1 MLTINNNG
9 EVMTTLYGDAAA
21 KLAHR
26 NIITIACGTTCAYL
40 GDERN
45 LREFLVADET
55 ARHLHR
61 AGHTVVS
68 LLIDDT
74 MDPLTFA
81 QLRVAV
87 NKDPVL
93 IERYQHWCGKPIAHL
108 PDPWG
113 CCSSF
118 ADHFEQQLLDRLHH
132 LDCHPTLVRTAKL
145 YERGVYASYVHD
157 VLQHA
162 DEIMRFLGERFKQY
176 QPQKLFWVLCPI
188 CGYIDETDII
198 HTAHRTVTCYCAR
211 CDQTMVIGFD
221 ELQGKLNWKLDCAVR
236 WAMLKIDAEAF
247 SKAYLEPRTGTFPI
261 AQALSQ
267 EFFGGHP
274 VVPLHYGLVQ
284 MEKKLSLTLLDALPP
299 RVLRSMLVEHPAAD
313 IRLSRDLVV
322 TVASRCEVLP
332 DMTYLDF
339 VKQVLPVWLLTPTTL
354 TGEQRALVAHGVA
367 FKKHFLNEEAR
378 LMLPHRAMIEGTQ
391 PEVAHALHMLLCQVI
406 ELREQADME
415 AEQFQQRMYDVIAA
429 FGQRKS
435 LVLRRLRLIM
445 GQQQGLP
452 ASRLLFLLPVEYLQ
466 MLAYM
471 LDLYISSVALEP
483 DDVVS
488 L

>member
-1 MLTINNNG
+1 MSATNNNG
-9 EVMTTLYGDAAA
+9 AVMTTLYENVAA

-26 NIITIACGTTCAYL
+26 NVITIACGTTCAYL

-61 AGHTVVS
+61 AGHTVIS
-68 LLIDDT
+68 LLIDDS
-74 MDPLTFA
+74 MDPLTFP

-93 IERYQHWCGKPIAHL
+93 IERYQHWCGKPIARL

-113 CCSSF
+113 CCASF

-132 LDCHPTLVRTAKL
+132 LDCHPTLVRTATL
-145 YERGVYASYVHD
+145 YERGVYAPYVYQ
-157 VLQHA
+157 VLERS

-176 QPQKLFWVLCPI
+176 QPQKLFWVLCPK
-188 CGYIDETDII
+188 CGYIDETHIMKV
-198 HTAHRTVTCYCAR
+198 ANRTVTCHCAR
-211 CDQTMVIGFD
+211 CDQTTVIGFD

-236 WAMLKIDAEAF
+236 WAILKIDAEAF
-247 SKAYLEPRTGTFPI
+247 SKAYLEPQTGTFSI

-299 RVLRSMLVEHPAAD
+299 HPLRSMLVEHPAAD
-313 IRLSRDLVV
+313 ITLSRDLVV
-322 TVASRCEVLP
+322 TVASRYEVLP

-354 TGEQRALVAHGVA
+354 RSEQRALVAHGVA
-367 FKKHFLNEEAR
+367 FKKHFLNEEVR
-378 LMLPHRAMIEGTQ
+378 LTLPHRAMIEGT
-391 PEVAHALHMLLCQVI
+391 PTDVAHALHTLLCQAI
-406 ELREQADME
+406 ELREHADIGM
-415 AEQFQQRMYDVIAA
+415 EQFQERVHGVIARL
-429 FGQRKS
+429 GQRKS
-435 LVLRRLRLIM
+435 PVLRRLRLIV

-452 ASRLLFLLPVEYLQ
+452 ASRLLFLLPIEYVQ

-471 LDLYISSVALEP
+471 LHLYINSDALEP
-483 DDVVS
+483 EEAVLV
-488 L
+488 

>member
-1 MLTINNNG
+1 
-9 EVMTTLYGDAAA
+9 MTTLYRDVAAT
-21 KLAHR
+21 LAHR
-26 NIITIACGTTCAYL
+26 NIVTITCGTTCAYL

-68 LLIDDT
+68 LLIDDS

-87 NKDPVL
+87 NKDPAL
-93 IERYQHWCGKPIAHL
+93 IERYQHWCGKPIARL

-132 LDCHPTLVRTAKL
+132 LDCHPTLVRTAML
-145 YERGVYASYVHD
+145 YERGVYAPYVHT
-157 VLQHA
+157 VLQRA
-162 DEIMRFLGERFKQY
+162 DDIMRFLGERFKQY
-176 QPQKLFWVLCPI
+176 QPQKLFWVLCPT
-188 CGYIDETDII
+188 CGYIDQTHITR
-198 HTAHRTVTCYCAR
+198 TAHRTVTCYCAR
-211 CDQTMVIGFD
+211 CDEMMVIGFD
-221 ELQGKLNWKLDCAVR
+221 ALQGKLNWKLDCAVR
-236 WAMLKIDAEAF
+236 WAMLNIDAEAF
-247 SKAYLEPRTGTFPI
+247 SKAYLEPQTGTFPI
-261 AQALSQ
+261 AQALSL

-284 MEKKLSLTLLDALPP
+284 MEKKLSLRLLDALPP
-299 RVLRSMLVEHPAAD
+299 RTLRSMLVEHPAAD
-313 IRLSRDLVV
+313 ITLSRDLVV
-322 TVASRCEVLP
+322 TVASRSEVLP

-354 TGEQRALVAHGVA
+354 SGEQRALVAHGVA

-378 LMLPHRAMIEGTQ
+378 LTLPHRAVIEGT
-391 PEVAHALHMLLCQVI
+391 PADVAHALHTLLCQAT
-406 ELREQADME
+406 ELREDADMG
-415 AEQFQQRMYDVIAA
+415 AEQFQERMHGVIAA
-429 FGQRKS
+429 LGQRKS
-435 LVLRRLRLIM
+435 AVLRRLRLIV
-445 GQQQGLP
+445 GQQQGVP
-452 ASRLLFLLPVEYLQ
+452 ASRLLFLLPVEYVQ

-483 DDVVS
+483 ENMVS